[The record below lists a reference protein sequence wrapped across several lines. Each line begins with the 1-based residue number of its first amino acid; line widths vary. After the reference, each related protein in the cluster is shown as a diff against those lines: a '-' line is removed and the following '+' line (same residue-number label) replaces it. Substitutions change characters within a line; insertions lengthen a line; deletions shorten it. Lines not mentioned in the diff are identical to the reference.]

1 MQRAQRNYKSRL
13 KEAGL
18 TQVNLIV
25 PVTCVETIK
34 RIAEAMRERGEPSQN
49 DINDE
54 II

>member
-1 MQRAQRNYKSRL
+1 MQRAQRTYKSRL
-13 KEAGL
+13 KADGL

-34 RIAEAMRERGEPSQN
+34 RIAATMRERGESSQDN
-49 DINDE
+49 TNDE